1 MADERESYIVAIR
14 PEFIDELKLL
24 SLFNLDSIQEG
35 IKIHSDASIEKI
47 QAAERLFEKGI
58 ITQVDGGYLTNLGIE
73 AAEHAHALINILML
87 VEH

>member
-1 MADERESYIVAIR
+1 MAIR
-14 PEFIDELKLL
+14 PEFIEELNLL

-35 IKIHSDASIEKI
+35 IKIHHEAGADKI
-47 QAAERLFEKGI
+47 AAAERLFDKGI
-58 ITQVDGGYLTNLGIE
+58 ITQIDGGYLTNLGIE

>member
-1 MADERESYIVAIR
+1 MAIR
-14 PEFIDELKLL
+14 PEFIEELNLL

-35 IKIHSDASIEKI
+35 LKVHHEAGAEKI
-47 QAAERLFEKGI
+47 AAAERLFEKGI

>member
-1 MADERESYIVAIR
+1 MAIR
-14 PEFIDELKLL
+14 SEFIEELNLL

-35 IKIHSDASIEKI
+35 IKIHHEAGADKI
-47 QAAERLFEKGI
+47 AAAERLFQKGI
-58 ITQVDGGYLTNLGIE
+58 ITQIDGGYLTNLGIE

>member
-1 MADERESYIVAIR
+1 VAIR
-14 PEFIDELKLL
+14 PEFIEELNLL
-24 SLFNLDSIQEG
+24 SLINLDSIQEWLKVHHEAG
-35 IKIHSDASIEKI
+35 AEKI
-47 QAAERLFEKGI
+47 AAAERLFEKGI

>member
-1 MADERESYIVAIR
+1 MAIR
-14 PEFIDELKLL
+14 PEFIEELKLL
-24 SLFNLDSIQEG
+24 YLFNMDSIQEG
-35 IKIHSDASIEKI
+35 IKIHHEAGAEKI
-47 QAAERLFEKGI
+47 TAAERLFEKGI

>member
-1 MADERESYIVAIR
+1 MAIR
-14 PEFIDELKLL
+14 PEFIEELNLL

-35 IKIHSDASIEKI
+35 IKVHHEAGADKI
-47 QAAERLFEKGI
+47 AAAERLFEKGI
-58 ITQVDGGYLTNLGIE
+58 ITQIDGGYLTNLGIE

>member
-1 MADERESYIVAIR
+1 VAIR
-14 PEFIDELKLL
+14 PEFIEELNLL
-24 SLFNLDSIQEG
+24 SLINLDSIQEG
-35 IKIHSDASIEKI
+35 LKVHHEAGAKKIA
-47 QAAERLFEKGI
+47 AAERLFEKGI

>member
-1 MADERESYIVAIR
+1 VAIR
-14 PEFIDELKLL
+14 SEFIEELHLL

-35 IKIHSDASIEKI
+35 IKIHHEAGADKI
-47 QAAERLFEKGI
+47 AAAERLFQKGI
-58 ITQVDGGYLTNLGIE
+58 ITQIDGGYLTNLGIE

>member
-1 MADERESYIVAIR
+1 MAIR
-14 PEFIDELKLL
+14 PEFIEELNLL

-35 IKIHSDASIEKI
+35 IKIHHEAGADKVE
-47 QAAERLFEKGI
+47 AAQRLFEKGI

-73 AAEHAHALINILML
+73 AAEHAHALINLLML

>member
-1 MADERESYIVAIR
+1 MAVR
-14 PEFIDELKLL
+14 PEFIDELNLL

-35 IKIHSDASIEKI
+35 IKIHSDAGAEKI

-73 AAEHAHALINILML
+73 AAEHAHALLNILML

>member
-1 MADERESYIVAIR
+1 VVIR
-14 PEFIDELKLL
+14 PEFIEELKLL

-35 IKIHSDASIEKI
+35 IKIHHEAGTEKI

-58 ITQVDGGYLTNLGIE
+58 ITQVDGGYLTNLGVE

-87 VEH
+87 IEH